1 MAIDQALHNTP
12 KEWQAHQDLI
22 TKIAQAAAR
31 GEVYS
36 TEPKNKSTITG
47 KDNAAATSVIAARD
61 PKTEINSYINTA
73 QIKVKLSTK
82 EFSWS
87 LLVEDLCITDAY
99 VAMVLPKNVEIQDM
113 RMKAKLVLGIN
124 GADYPVMYIGGNFE
138 FNSIPAL
145 PPLRILSFVRISGN
159 ISK

>member
-31 GEVYS
+31 GETYS
-36 TEPKNKSTITG
+36 LGRKLEPTAVANKNSQFEKELPSG
-47 KDNAAATSVIAARD
+47 VLVSDYLNKQ
-61 PKTEINSYINTA
+61 K
-73 QIKVKLSTK
+73 KVKFSTK
-82 EFSWS
+82 EFSWA
-87 LLVEDLCITDAY
+87 LFAEDLCITDSY
-99 VAMVLPKNVEIQDM
+99 VAMVLPKNIEVQDM
-113 RMKAKLVLGIN
+113 RMKAKLVLNIDET
-124 GADYPVMYIGGNFE
+124 DYPVMYIGGNFE
-138 FNSIPAL
+138 FNLIPQL

>member
-1 MAIDQALHNTP
+1 MAIDQALHRAP

-22 TKIAQAAAR
+22 TKIAQAAAK

-36 TEPKNKSTITG
+36 PEPKKKST
-47 KDNAAATSVIAARD
+47 ATAV
-61 PKTEINSYINTA
+61 TESSAGCPGLVYGIVDSKKK
-73 QIKVKLSTK
+73 IKFATK

-87 LLVEDLCITDAY
+87 LMVEDVCITDTY
-99 VAMVLPKNVEIQDM
+99 VAMVLPKNIEVQDM
-113 RMKAKLVLGIN
+113 RMKAKLVLSIDEI
-124 GADYPVMYIGGNFE
+124 DYPVMYIGGNFE
-138 FNSIPAL
+138 FNSIPSL

>member
-12 KEWQAHQDLI
+12 IEWQAQQDLL

-31 GEVYS
+31 GEVY
-36 TEPKNKSTITG
+36 TDEPKQKPATTVVMESSAA
-47 KDNAAATSVIAARD
+47 NAGCVGLFLGIVDSKR
-61 PKTEINSYINTA
+61 
-73 QIKVKLSTK
+73 KVKFSTK

-87 LLVEDLCITDAY
+87 LMVEDLCITDTY
-99 VAMVLPKNVEIQDM
+99 VAMVLPKNVEVQDM
-113 RMKAKLVLGIN
+113 RMKAKLVLNI
-124 GADYPVMYIGGNFE
+124 DETSYPVMYIGGNFE
-138 FNSIPAL
+138 FNLIPSL